1 MTDASRLEPI
11 KDLVDF
17 YTRWPEFRPRM
28 QAVTTG
34 APMTPDDLETLKW
47 LIRVADMIGPSDL
60 GRKQDQD

>member
-1 MTDASRLEPI
+1 MTDASRPEPI

-28 QAVTTG
+28 QDAANG
-34 APMTPDDLETLKW
+34 APLSHDDLETLKW

-60 GRKQDQD
+60 GRK